1 MYNGYQIKSDF
12 EVFPNDFN
20 NNNYNQMNENIDY
33 NNPFSIYIVKKGDN
47 IYSIA
52 SKYNIPYKELI
63 LLNGLNENDYIYP
76 NQEILVPKDGIK
88 FYITKDNE
96 TINDIISN
104 LGINNYELF
113 NKNGNLMVLK
123 DQVIIY

>member
-12 EVFPNDFN
+12 DINSNDY
-20 NNNYNQMNENIDY
+20 NNYNQINKNTDY
-33 NNPFSIYIVKKGDN
+33 NNPFSIYIVKRGDT

-52 SKYNIPYKELI
+52 NKYNMPYKELI
-63 LLNGLNENDYIYP
+63 LLNGLDENDYIYP
-76 NQEILVPKDGIK
+76 NQEILVPKDGVK

-96 TINDIISN
+96 SINDIVSN

-123 DQVIIY
+123 DQIIIY